1 VCAAPLEVIVHPA
14 CDALLCA
21 RFSGGARMQ
30 RSYQQQ
36 QHSSCHCFFTQIS
49 TSAQYK
55 SMLTFIT
62 ELLQKVANKFKRS
75 ILRIL

>member
-1 VCAAPLEVIVHPA
+1 
-14 CDALLCA
+14 
-21 RFSGGARMQ
+21 MQ

-49 TSAQYK
+49 TKAQYK